1 MPQLNRFIRRYL
13 LTLMLLSF
21 LVLGQSVDNPPV
33 PDEETPSYQL
43 HALLLKLRG
52 SNYDPLISA
61 RATPTLREAFNNA
74 TGALTKENIAS
85 VLMIIGQKDEIYWST
100 LSKRAQEIVDSQ
112 APDPVAY
119 DANGKSVRGVIS
131 PEFLQWV
138 KDNNIPKDEAE
149 SEEMGS
155 FAGELSLMASTG
167 DRRGLPILRKGLS
180 SPNYAV
186 RAMAAQGLAVLQDRD
201 SIPLIINA
209 ARQAPS
215 EIQWFIAQPLVSFND
230 SKALAAADELITDK
244 KLLEDLRQRAKAK
257 GARGLW

>member
-85 VLMIIGQKDEIYWST
+85 VLMIIGQKDEIYWSPWQ
-100 LSKRAQEIVDSQ
+100 SERKR
-112 APDPVAY
+112 
-119 DANGKSVRGVIS
+119 
-131 PEFLQWV
+131 L
-138 KDNNIPKDEAE
+138 
-149 SEEMGS
+149 
-155 FAGELSLMASTG
+155 
-167 DRRGLPILRKGLS
+167 
-180 SPNYAV
+180 
-186 RAMAAQGLAVLQDRD
+186 
-201 SIPLIINA
+201 
-209 ARQAPS
+209 
-215 EIQWFIAQPLVSFND
+215 
-230 SKALAAADELITDK
+230 
-244 KLLEDLRQRAKAK
+244 
-257 GARGLW
+257 